1 MYYVFKEFC
10 FFCQYCYNLV
20 CIYLKR
26 IILVLLESNVIYVGY
41 GSYVVIEV
49 DLDGGDKVFYFVVFR
64 VFREKKKFCLYVI
77 SVYFIFEKQKG
88 KSVKFFIIVYNLLRN
103 KQFFQFLK

>member
-1 MYYVFKEFC
+1 M
-10 FFCQYCYNLV
+10 
-20 CIYLKR
+20 
-26 IILVLLESNVIYVGY
+26 LLESNVIYVGY

-77 SVYFIFEKQKG
+77 SVYFIFEK
-88 KSVKFFIIVYNLLRN
+88 
-103 KQFFQFLK
+103 